1 MYEVNPMRVSG
12 YTGPARNSGMNM
24 NGPFRLAFMSLLLF
38 AGLSASFSATAAPF
52 RVQGT
57 IPYAQDNRIAHNIT
71 SECTELGIKLS
82 DFLVK
87 FAKKKGIEVTQV
99 AELNPADPGRNLV
112 IEITDAVSRGNAF
125 IGHQKY
131 MEARAELFVD
141 GESQGEQFYHR
152 DSMGGFGAGYKS
164 SCAVLGRTSKALG
177 KDFSVWLKQLETAG
191 L

>member
-1 MYEVNPMRVSG
+1 MNRLIAPVVRV
-12 YTGPARNSGMNM
+12 
-24 NGPFRLAFMSLLLF
+24 LLLF
-38 AGLSASFSATAAPF
+38 VGLVFALPAAAEPF

-57 IPYAQDNRIAHNIT
+57 IPYAEDHRIAKKIT
-71 SECTELGIKLS
+71 DECGDLGIKLS
-82 DFLVK
+82 DFLVQ
-87 FAKKKGIEVTQV
+87 FAKKKGIEVKQV
-99 AELNPADPGRNLV
+99 AELNQADAGRNLV

-131 MEARAELFVD
+131 MEARAELFVN
-141 GESQGEQFYHR
+141 GESKGEQFYHR

-177 KDFSVWLKQLETAG
+177 KDFSVWLQELESAG

>member
-1 MYEVNPMRVSG
+1 
-12 YTGPARNSGMNM
+12 MN
-24 NGPFRLAFMSLLLF
+24 RSIRSSATCALLLL
-38 AGLSASFSATAAPF
+38 AGFTISAPVAAEPF

-57 IPYAQDNRIAHNIT
+57 IPYAEDNRIARNIT
-71 SECTELGIKLS
+71 SECTELGVKLS

-87 FAKKKGIEVTQV
+87 FAKKKGIEVKQV
-99 AELNPADPGRNLV
+99 GELNPADAGRNLV

-141 GESQGEQFYHR
+141 GESKGEQFYHR

-164 SCAVLGRTSKALG
+164 SCSVLGRTSKALG
-177 KDFSVWLKQLETAG
+177 KDFSVWLQELEAAG

>member
-1 MYEVNPMRVSG
+1 
-12 YTGPARNSGMNM
+12 MNRSHCP
-24 NGPFRLAFMSLLLF
+24 NTLCAVLLL
-38 AGLSASFSATAAPF
+38 AGFVVPATAAAEPF

-57 IPYAQDNRIAHNIT
+57 IPFAEENRIARNIT
-71 SECTELGIKLS
+71 SECTELGVKLS
-82 DFLVK
+82 DFLVR
-87 FAKKKGIEVTQV
+87 FAKKKGIEVKQV
-99 AELNPADPGRNLV
+99 GELNPADPGRNLV

-141 GESQGEQFYHR
+141 GESKGEQFYHR

-177 KDFSVWLKQLETAG
+177 KDFSVWLQELETAG